1 MTAGGE
7 DADASMA
14 KSRHAVVSRAETV
27 SSNFHEGLDVGAVH
41 RRALLTGAAAAMIST
56 SLPGCVFR
64 PGTGAAQ
71 SSSRLEA
78 IAADAAAV
86 GKVPGLAALEV
97 RSGRVVGESVWGV
110 REAGTGRAVRKGG
123 LWHIGSNGKPITAT
137 LIARLVERGVL
148 SWSDRL
154 QDLLPNLLQSM
165 RAELRE
171 ATLLELVTH
180 RSGLPTNG
188 NISNIDRFDGD
199 GRPRPEQR
207 LDYLSKA
214 LMEAPAGPRGAYH
227 YSNMAFIAA
236 GAAAERATGR
246 SFEQLMRTEIAEPLR
261 MGGLGFG
268 PTPHGEPLAHRDG
281 RAVMPPEG
289 DNPLMWAPAGG
300 LHMSLGDWA
309 KFAIDQMAGRRGGGR
324 ILKAEG
330 YAFLQTAPE
339 GHQSAVDWGVEDKP
353 FGKLL
358 MHAGSNGRWYALTAL
373 APDLQNAVIVATNVD
388 NTDAEAVAGRAFDRI
403 TSSWAS
409 NSR

>member
-1 MTAGGE
+1 MN
-7 DADASMA
+7 ADASMA
-14 KSRHAVVSRAETV
+14 KARHAVVSRAETL

-41 RRALLTGAAAAMIST
+41 RRALLSGAAAAVIST
-56 SLPGCVFR
+56 SLPSCVFR
-64 PGTGAAQ
+64 AGTGAAQ

-78 IAADAAAV
+78 TAADAAAV
-86 GKVPGLAALEV
+86 GKVPGLAVLEV
-97 RSGRVVGESVWGV
+97 RSARIVGESVWGV
-110 REAGTGRAVRKGG
+110 REAGTRRAVRRGD

-137 LIARLVERGVL
+137 LIALLVERGVL
-148 SWSDRL
+148 SWSNRL

-165 RAELRE
+165 RTEFRE
-171 ATLLELVTH
+171 STLLELVTH

-188 NISNIDRFDGD
+188 ELSNITRFYAD
-199 GRPRPEQR
+199 GRPQREQR
-207 LDYLSKA
+207 LEYLRQA

-227 YSNMAFIAA
+227 YSNMGFVAA

-246 SFEQLMRTEIAEPLR
+246 SFEQLMRTELAEPLR
-261 MGGLGFG
+261 MGSLGFG
-268 PTPHGEPLAHRDG
+268 PTPRGEPLGHSNG

-300 LHMSLGDWA
+300 LHMSLRDWA
-309 KFAIDQMAGRRGGGR
+309 KFANDQMAGRRGGGR

-339 GHQSAVDWGVEDKP
+339 GQQSAVDWGVQDKP

-358 MHAGSNGRWYALTAL
+358 MHAGSNGHWYALTAL

-388 NTDAEAVAGRAFDRI
+388 NPDAEAVAGRAFDRI
-403 TSSWAS
+403 TSSWARQS
-409 NSR
+409 G